1 MCMKSFWITKML
13 NDEIVT
19 NWKTLILDTFLKYG
33 GNLVLKQYHP
43 ISFDKISKL
52 LNPFWKNI
60 LEI

>member
-1 MCMKSFWITKML
+1 ML